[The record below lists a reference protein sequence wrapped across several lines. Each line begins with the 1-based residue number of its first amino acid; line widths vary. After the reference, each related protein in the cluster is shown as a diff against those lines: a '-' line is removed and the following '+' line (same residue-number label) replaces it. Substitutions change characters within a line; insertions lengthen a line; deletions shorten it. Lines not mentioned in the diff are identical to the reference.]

1 MEEIR
6 KKLKDYY
13 QKLYSLKLIRGFII
27 TLGLALAL
35 LMALVI
41 LEYFLWL
48 PSQSRSVMWFSFL
61 GIIGLSVLV
70 FMVPSIL
77 ELLGLRRTLQ
87 SENLAKLIGK
97 ELPQVDDKLLN
108 LLELERLGKAD
119 AALVKAAIEQK
130 AAALSVYDFK
140 EVLQWKNAL
149 RLWPVLAV
157 PVLAYLLL
165 WLSGNS
171 EIFTTGSERLRNYE
185 VAYERELPFEYVV
198 SGQTNLEQG
207 QDLNLQ
213 ILLNGEVMPEEVFA
227 ETPFG
232 KRRLLQ
238 KEKGKWHLA
247 LENMQESMTLQFKTR
262 QFDMGAV
269 QVEVMPIPRAGDI
282 IQEVMPPTYTG
293 LKPATYSF
301 QRRLEIPEGSAL
313 RFVVKDFR
321 ADSLAMEKRDGALKF
336 DAEGSLKLNDVL
348 KPIKYEI
355 LGFLGALKKPLS
367 AEANIEVIMDQ
378 YPKIEA
384 VFSQND
390 AQPNSLYIESR
401 GSDDYGLQRVAV
413 LLRDDK
419 GDSTLRG
426 EYVSGDKVQQT
437 WRLDLNEFSARENVS
452 VVVAVWDNDQV
463 NGSKRT
469 LSTAYKPTLLS
480 TKEKQMV
487 LDSAYS
493 GYQKVQDQMIKES
506 KKIKDALKQA
516 MRSMADDNNLSW
528 EEKESLAQ
536 YIEEYKKKLKQ
547 LAAKKNKL
555 KDKEKE
561 AKEVKELLEKSDE
574 AKEIEKLLKELEDL
588 LNKEDLKELRK
599 KLNELDKK
607 NEAFERNMGSE
618 EELLKEMKFQRDVLK
633 EMERL
638 EKMSKEAK
646 KTAEQI
652 KDSAKGGENTKE
664 RIEGLQKE
672 MEEHSKKMEEL
683 KKHRDPLA
691 QEEREKYEEADKKAK
706 ESLSDAKNSEES
718 GAKKKGSKEMEE
730 SGESMQKMKQQMQNS
745 LMDMQMKMQKENLE
759 ALRAILE
766 NLEVYSHGIE
776 EMGQQTKGL
785 DRADPG
791 FRDVLLEKKK
801 LELGQKV
808 IEDSLTVLAE
818 RAPEIEAKVFE
829 ELGNMKSRLAKS
841 IEHLQETEFGKS
853 AGNDQF
859 SMMAANNL
867 AVMLDASMQQMQMN
881 LAAMMKSN
889 ANCNK
894 PGGGKPGG
902 KKKSGKQGE
911 IGKKIESLKQGNKPG
926 KGLSKELMQIMKEQ
940 EQLRQALSEEEG
952 KSTDQES
959 GKKEGGQG
967 SKGDISEMMEEI
979 EKELAKGNLNFE
991 YKERVQRIQTRL
1003 LENERAKRK
1012 QGQQEERKAE
1022 RNTNLQQREA
1032 DDKNRAFELQ
1042 RVEEELMRRSLRLKN
1057 FYY

>member
-6 KKLKDYY
+6 KKLKEYY
-13 QKLYSLKLIRGFII
+13 QKLYSLKLIRGLII
-27 TLGLALAL
+27 ALGLALAL
-35 LMALVI
+35 LMVLVT

-48 PSQSRSVMWFSFL
+48 PSQSRSVMWFSYL
-61 GIIGLSVLV
+61 GIITVSVLIL
-70 FMVPSIL
+70 MGPSIL

-87 SENLAKLIGK
+87 SENIARLIGK
-97 ELPQVDDKLLN
+97 EMPQVDDKLLN

-140 EVLQWKNAL
+140 GVLQWKNAL
-149 RLWPVLAV
+149 RLWPVVAA

-185 VAYERELPFEYVV
+185 VAYERELPFKYVIEGKTTLEE
-198 SGQTNLEQG
+198 GQNLNLEV
-207 QDLNLQ
+207 
-213 ILLNGEVMPEEVFA
+213 LLTGEVMPEEVFA

-232 KRRLLQ
+232 KRRLLR
-238 KEKGKWHLA
+238 KERGIWHLA
-247 LENMQESMTLQFKTR
+247 LENMQERMTLQFKTR
-262 QFDMGAV
+262 QYDMGTV
-269 QVEVMPIPRAGDI
+269 QIEVMPVPRVGDI
-282 IQEVMPPTYTG
+282 IQEVIPPAYTG
-293 LKPATYSF
+293 IKPGTYSF

-313 RFVVKDFR
+313 RFVVKDFT
-321 ADSLAMEKRDGALKF
+321 ADSLAMVKGKNSRKF
-336 DAEGSLKLNDVL
+336 DTEGSLKLENVREAF
-348 KPIKYEI
+348 KYEI
-355 LGFLGALKKPLS
+355 SGFLGTVKKQLS
-367 AEANIEVIMDQ
+367 AQSSIEVIRDK
-378 YPKIEA
+378 YPEVEA
-384 VFSQND
+384 TFSQND
-390 AQPNSLYIESR
+390 AQPNSLYIECR
-401 GSDDYGLQRVAV
+401 AGDDYGLQKLAV
-413 LLRDDK
+413 LLRDDS
-419 GDSTLRG
+419 GDTTLRG
-426 EYVSGDKVQQT
+426 KYLNGDKVHQS
-437 WRLDLNEFSARENVS
+437 WRLDLDEFSARKNVS
-452 VVVAVWDNDQV
+452 VVVAVWDNDQI
-463 NGSKRT
+463 NGSKRS
-469 LSTAYKPTLLS
+469 LSTAYRPTLLS
-480 TKEKQMV
+480 AKEKEMR
-487 LDSAYS
+487 LDSTYS
-493 GYQKVQDQMIKES
+493 DYQEAQDQMIKEA
-506 KKIKDALKQA
+506 KEIKEALKQA

-528 EEKESLAQ
+528 EEKEGMAQ

-547 LAAKKNKL
+547 LADKKKKL
-555 KDKEKE
+555 QDQEKDD
-561 AKEVKELLEKSDE
+561 KEVKELLEKSEE
-574 AKEIEKLLKELEDL
+574 AKEMEKLLRELEDL
-588 LNKEDLKELRK
+588 LNKEDLKELRE
-599 KLNELDKK
+599 KLSELNKK
-607 NEAFERNMGSE
+607 NEAFERNLGSE

-646 KTAEQI
+646 KTAGEM
-652 KDSAKGGENTKE
+652 KDSARAGENKSE
-664 RIEGLQKE
+664 EIEELQKE

-683 KKHRDPLA
+683 KKHRDPLTKD
-691 QEEREKYEEADKKAK
+691 EREKYEDAKKEAS
-706 ESLSDAKNSEES
+706 ESLSDAKKNEK
-718 GAKKKGSKEMEE
+718 GGTKKEGSKEMEE
-730 SGESMQKMKQQMQNS
+730 SSESMQKMKQQMQNS
-745 LMDMQMKMQKENLE
+745 LMDMQMKMQQENLE

-776 EMGQQTKGL
+776 EMGQRTKEL
-785 DRADPG
+785 DKADPG

-801 LELGQKV
+801 LEMGQKV
-808 IEDSLTVLAE
+808 IEDSLTALAE
-818 RAPEIEAKVFE
+818 RAPEIKVKVFE
-829 ELGNMKSRLAKS
+829 ELGEMKTRLSKS

-911 IGKKIESLKQGNKPG
+911 IGKKIENLKKGKKPG

-952 KSTDQES
+952 KASDEES

-967 SKGDISEMMEEI
+967 SKGDIAKMMEEI

-1003 LENERAKRK
+1003 LENEKAERK

-1022 RNTNLQQREA
+1022 RNTRLQQSEA
-1032 DDKNRAFELQ
+1032 DGNRGTFEMQ
-1042 RVEEELMRRSLRLKN
+1042 RIEEELMRQSLRLKN